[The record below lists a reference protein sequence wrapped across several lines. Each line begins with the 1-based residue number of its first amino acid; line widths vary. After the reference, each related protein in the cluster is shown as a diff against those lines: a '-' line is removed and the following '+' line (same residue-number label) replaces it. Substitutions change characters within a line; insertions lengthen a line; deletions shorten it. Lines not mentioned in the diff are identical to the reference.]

1 MPQVSAVRPGSVGSG
16 AQLDVPVQLTSKT
29 RPLIRA
35 SLEAFSAGCGRKCR
49 RHHQQRNEEV
59 GAGVAS
65 RPRVGHG
72 RPLTGPE
79 CGPLAPVPC
88 CPPDSRPGVS
98 RPAICT
104 RRKVRSDSP
113 GMTSVQSTF
122 TAILAATY
130 ESSIYVWQV
139 RDASRTKPSRHA
151 SYPCGCRVPNDG
163 CRPLRTYTEDQ
174 RRATMPGWLQSVEL
188 TACFPSFSV
197 SKDTKSLN
205 DLFLDS
211 NCHFTLT

>member
-1 MPQVSAVRPGSVGSG
+1 MNKTFIAHHHTCRRSAQFGLVRSVR
-16 AQLDVPVQLTSKT
+16 ARNLMCPSKT
-29 RPLIRA
+29 RPLIRT

-130 ESSIYVWQV
+130 ESSIYVW
-139 RDASRTKPSRHA
+139 
-151 SYPCGCRVPNDG
+151 
-163 CRPLRTYTEDQ
+163 
-174 RRATMPGWLQSVEL
+174 
-188 TACFPSFSV
+188 
-197 SKDTKSLN
+197 
-205 DLFLDS
+205 
-211 NCHFTLT
+211 